1 MAGEI
6 HIRIVRIYSPL
17 PTNQNF
23 WSTADL
29 STSLSSPDVLA
40 SLPGL
45 VFWREVQIVRY
56 SKNETGGENR
66 QWRMSCVSLRCVRL
80 ITWEFIWPT
89 TYCLMM
95 RCVCGEYTQERERG
109 IYFPFHRPSWY
120 KSLKSSNFL
129 LNCWMPR
136 INTELIIYFSI
147 VVLLCLVF
155 VKDSFTFS
163 NKNRTSYTLLFQ

>member
-6 HIRIVRIYSPL
+6 HIRIVRINSPL

-29 STSLSSPDVLA
+29 STSLSSPGVLA
-40 SLPGL
+40 NLPGL

-56 SKNETGGENR
+56 SSNETGCDNR
-66 QWRMSCVSLRCVRL
+66 QWWMGCVWLRCVRF
-80 ITWEFIWPT
+80 ITWELIWPT

-95 RCVCGEYTQERERG
+95 RLSVGSTQEQERA

-120 KSLKSSNFL
+120 EALQVSNFL

-136 INTELIIYFSI
+136 INTELVIYFSI
-147 VVLLCLVF
+147 VVLLCLAF
-155 VKDSFTFS
+155 VKDSLTF
-163 NKNRTSYTLLFQ
+163 NKKRTSCTLLFK